1 MTSAPLPFERQ
12 LSRILLVATLLV
24 CSISVVAQPSRVD
37 SKDVYTLYRSSAV
50 VGGKTWR
57 LHVATMDAADGAEY
71 NRGNCEVAKKLFQSQ
86 PGVTVEYWCERGYF
100 SPK

>member
-1 MTSAPLPFERQ
+1 MTSAPLTFERQ
-12 LSRILLVATLLV
+12 LSLILLFVTLFG

>member
-1 MTSAPLPFERQ
+1 MTYVPLTFERQ
-12 LSRILLVATLLV
+12 LGRILLVVTLQF
-24 CSISVVAQPSRVD
+24 CSISVLAQPSRVD

>member
-1 MTSAPLPFERQ
+1 MTYVPLTFERQ
-12 LSRILLVATLLV
+12 LSRILLVVTLQA

-100 SPK
+100 SLK